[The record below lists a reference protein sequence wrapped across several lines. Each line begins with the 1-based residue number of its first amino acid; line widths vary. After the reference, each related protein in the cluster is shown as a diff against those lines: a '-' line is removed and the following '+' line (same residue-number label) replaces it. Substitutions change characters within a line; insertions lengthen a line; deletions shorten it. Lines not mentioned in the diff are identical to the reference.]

1 MPDAGEGDSF
11 VSELRQQ
18 LEALRLD
25 EDEGPPRRTAWWG
38 VLALVLVAAVAVV
51 AWRALAG
58 PGAPDVAVV
67 QASVR
72 APVANGGAPMLTVS
86 GYVVARRKAVVSA
99 KIQGRLSELRVEEG
113 SRVREGEVIARLES
127 ADYEAALGRARARVE
142 SIRAQMQ
149 SADAR
154 VERALADLAENE
166 RQERQAARLVDERVV
181 ATDTLEVA
189 RSRVAIARAAVS
201 QARAERAQMDAE
213 LIQSQADVRFAEA
226 QLQNT
231 VIRAPFDGTVVRKM
245 AEVGESVAPIPP
257 GVNIS
262 TSSGAVVALAD
273 LQTLEA
279 EVDVAE
285 ANVARLRDEQ
295 PAEVVVEAFP
305 DRRYRAV
312 LRQVIPTADRTQATV
327 MVKVTI
333 LDRDELLKPEMSAR
347 VTFLE
352 HIAEG
357 KTDATPV
364 VLAPQ
369 SAIVTRGGQT
379 SVFVVEGEMVRARRV
394 EVGSAQQGQ
403 AVIKSGLAGRET
415 LVDRPDATLADGM
428 RVRVRK

>member
-1 MPDAGEGDSF
+1 M
-11 VSELRQQ
+11 SELRQQ

-369 SAIVTRGGQT
+369 SAIVTRAGQT

>member
-1 MPDAGEGDSF
+1 M
-11 VSELRQQ
+11 SELRQQ